1 MELRV
6 WLEGGPQR
14 VVCGVTEA
22 TTCQDV
28 VYALAQAT
36 AQTGRFA
43 LVERSRRAERAL
55 APSDRPLR
63 LLARWGRCASDVH
76 FLLRR
81 CGPPAKGDAATQAA
95 TATAM
100 LRGGSQQQQQ
110 PPPEAPPR
118 LEGPTPRPRRPPPYD
133 EAVTRLAVASSSPRG
148 GGGGEGALLLGESP
162 SKARQP
168 AAAEEEEEEEE
179 SKLLRVVTLQRERL
193 QGLQEEL
200 AQRDAEL
207 CRWGGEAPLEEQ
219 LRLSQQEERT
229 LRSELTLARSQLAN
243 CETRLLQCRQ
253 RLCQLGH
260 DLAEEQQQQRCRAA
274 SAEVSS
280 LLLPTP
286 SAEQQQ
292 QQPELL
298 ERRLAEQGELLSERH
313 RLLAQLSEEL
323 RQANL
328 ESLSLADADHKHWLE
343 GAGGF
348 FNRPGST
355 RKIVGSPRQLESAVP
370 TSKNPNGVWV

>member
-43 LVERSRRAERAL
+43 LVERSRRSERPL

-81 CGPPAKGDAATQAA
+81 CGPTSTGPKAGSTPRGVAAAVQAP
-95 TATAM
+95 
-100 LRGGSQQQQQ
+100 S
-110 PPPEAPPR
+110 E
-118 LEGPTPRPRRPPPYD
+118 RPRRPPPYD
-133 EAVTRLAVASSSPRG
+133 EAVTRLAAGAHHFPRSKEPLQG
-148 GGGGEGALLLGESP
+148 LGESP
-162 SKARQP
+162 SKQQQP
-168 AAAEEEEEEEE
+168 DDDYSE
-179 SKLLRVVTLQRERL
+179 LLRVVSLQRERL
-193 QGLQEEL
+193 HNTHEEV
-200 AQRDAEL
+200 AQKDAEL
-207 CRWGGEAPLEEQ
+207 SAWEGAEASSPTLEEQ
-219 LRLSQQEERT
+219 LCLSRQEERT
-229 LRSELTLARSQLAN
+229 LRSELTLAHSQLAN
-243 CETRLLQCRQ
+243 CEARLLQCRQ

-260 DLAEEQQQQRCRAA
+260 ELSEEKCCQGGEGGDDLSEQ
-274 SAEVSS
+274 
-280 LLLPTP
+280 
-286 SAEQQQ
+286 
-292 QQPELL
+292 
-298 ERRLAEQGELLSERH
+298 LSERQ
-313 RLLAQLSEEL
+313 RMVAQLSEEL
-323 RQANL
+323 REANL
-328 ESLSLADADHKHWLE
+328 EALALADADHKHWLE
-343 GAGGF
+343 ASGGF

-355 RKIVGSPRQLESAVP
+355 RKIVGSPRQLENAVP

>member
-1 MELRV
+1 MGYAAHAVPLMELRV

-81 CGPPAKGDAATQAA
+81 CGPPAKGDAVTPAAAA
-95 TATAM
+95 TAT
-100 LRGGSQQQQQ
+100 LRGGSQQ
-110 PPPEAPPR
+110 PPPEVPPR

-133 EAVTRLAVASSSPRG
+133 EAVTRLAVSSSPRG
-148 GGGGEGALLLGESP
+148 GGCEGTLLLLGESP
-162 SKARQP
+162 SKTRQL
-168 AAAEEEEEEEE
+168 AAAEKEGEE
-179 SKLLRVVTLQRERL
+179 SELLRVVTLQRERL
-193 QGLQEEL
+193 QELQEEL

-207 CRWGGEAPLEEQ
+207 CRWSGEAPLEEQ

-229 LRSELTLARSQLAN
+229 LRSELTLARSQLVN
-243 CETRLLQCRQ
+243 CETQLLQCRQ

-260 DLAEEQQQQRCRAA
+260 ELAEEQQQCCRA
-274 SAEVSS
+274 AEVSS
-280 LLLPTP
+280 LLLPPTA
-286 SAEQQQ
+286 SEQP

-298 ERRLAEQGELLSERH
+298 EQRLAEQGELLSERH

-328 ESLSLADADHKHWLE
+328 EALSLADADHKHWLE

>member
-81 CGPPAKGDAATQAA
+81 CGPPAKGDAPAA
-95 TATAM
+95 ATAM
-100 LRGGSQQQQQ
+100 LRGGSQQQ
-110 PPPEAPPR
+110 PPPEVPPR
-118 LEGPTPRPRRPPPYD
+118 LEGPASRPRRPPPYD
-133 EAVTRLAVASSSPRG
+133 EAVTRLASSSS
-148 GGGGEGALLLGESP
+148 LVLLGESP

-168 AAAEEEEEEEE
+168 AAEEE
-179 SKLLRVVTLQRERL
+179 SELLHVVALQRERL

-200 AQRDAEL
+200 AQRDAARTNFPDLVRGCGTPHQASAPAHATGKEPVAGPSL
-207 CRWGGEAPLEEQ
+207 PLGEVADTTPPPQKEALQTPGSVAPKT
-219 LRLSQQEERT
+219 SYH
-229 LRSELTLARSQLAN
+229 RSRSNSNIHVPSARSSS
-243 CETRLLQCRQ
+243 
-253 RLCQLGH
+253 
-260 DLAEEQQQQRCRAA
+260 A
-274 SAEVSS
+274 SSEAMDTTQGSPVPSMLDGQWSS
-280 LLLPTP
+280 LD
-286 SAEQQQ
+286 Q
-292 QQPELL
+292 
-298 ERRLAEQGELLSERH
+298 
-313 RLLAQLSEEL
+313 
-323 RQANL
+323 
-328 ESLSLADADHKHWLE
+328 
-343 GAGGF
+343 
-348 FNRPGST
+348 
-355 RKIVGSPRQLESAVP
+355 
-370 TSKNPNGVWV
+370 

>member
-43 LVERSRRAERAL
+43 LVERSRRSERPL

-81 CGPPAKGDAATQAA
+81 CGPTSTVPKA
-95 TATAM
+95 
-100 LRGGSQQQQQ
+100 GS
-110 PPPEAPPR
+110 
-118 LEGPTPRPRRPPPYD
+118 TPRGVAAAVQAPSERPRHPPPYD
-133 EAVTRLAVASSSPRG
+133 EAVTRLAAGTHQFLAPRSKEPPLQG
-148 GGGGEGALLLGESP
+148 LGESP
-162 SKARQP
+162 SKQHQP
-168 AAAEEEEEEEE
+168 DDDYSE
-179 SKLLRVVTLQRERL
+179 LLGVVGLQRERL
-193 QGLQEEL
+193 HATHEEV
-200 AQRDAEL
+200 AQKDTEPWEGAE
-207 CRWGGEAPLEEQ
+207 ASSPPLEEQ
-219 LRLSQQEERT
+219 LRLSRQEERT
-229 LRSELTLARSQLAN
+229 LRSELTLAHSQLAN
-243 CETRLLQCRQ
+243 CEARLLQCRQ

-260 DLAEEQQQQRCRAA
+260 ELSEEKCCQGGEGGDDLAEQ
-274 SAEVSS
+274 
-280 LLLPTP
+280 
-286 SAEQQQ
+286 
-292 QQPELL
+292 
-298 ERRLAEQGELLSERH
+298 LSER
-313 RLLAQLSEEL
+313 RRMVAQLSEEL
-323 RQANL
+323 REANL
-328 ESLSLADADHKHWLE
+328 EALALADADHKHWLE
-343 GAGGF
+343 ASGGF

-355 RKIVGSPRQLESAVP
+355 RKIVGSPRQLENAVP

>member
-81 CGPPAKGDAATQAA
+81 CGPPAKGDAPAA
-95 TATAM
+95 ATAM
-100 LRGGSQQQQQ
+100 LRGGSQQQ
-110 PPPEAPPR
+110 PPPEVPPR
-118 LEGPTPRPRRPPPYD
+118 LEGPASRPRRPPPYD
-133 EAVTRLAVASSSPRG
+133 EAVTRLASSSS
-148 GGGGEGALLLGESP
+148 LVLLGESP

-168 AAAEEEEEEEE
+168 AAEEE
-179 SKLLRVVTLQRERL
+179 SELLHVVALQRERL

-207 CRWGGEAPLEEQ
+207 CQWGEAPLEEQ

-260 DLAEEQQQQRCRAA
+260 ELAEEQQQRCRAA
-274 SAEVSS
+274 SAE
-280 LLLPTP
+280 PT
-286 SAEQQQ
+286 AGE

-298 ERRLAEQGELLSERH
+298 DRRLAEQGELLSERH

-328 ESLSLADADHKHWLE
+328 EALSLADADHKHWLE

>member
-81 CGPPAKGDAATQAA
+81 CGPPAKGDAATPAAAA
-95 TATAM
+95 TATV
-100 LRGGSQQQQQ
+100 RGGSQQ

-118 LEGPTPRPRRPPPYD
+118 LEGPIPRPRRPPPYD
-133 EAVTRLAVASSSPRG
+133 EAVTRLAVASSPRG
-148 GGGGEGALLLGESP
+148 GGGCEGALLLLGESP

-168 AAAEEEEEEEE
+168 AAKEEVEEE
-179 SKLLRVVTLQRERL
+179 SELLRVVTLQRERL

-200 AQRDAEL
+200 TQRDAEL

-260 DLAEEQQQQRCRAA
+260 ELAEEQQQQRCRAA

-280 LLLPTP
+280 LLLLPP
-286 SAEQQQ
+286 PAAEQP

-298 ERRLAEQGELLSERH
+298 EQRLAEQGELLSERH

-328 ESLSLADADHKHWLE
+328 EALSLADADHKHWLE

>member
-43 LVERSRRAERAL
+43 LVERSRRSERPL

-81 CGPPAKGDAATQAA
+81 CGPAVAKAGTP
-95 TATAM
+95 
-100 LRGGSQQQQQ
+100 RGGAAAVQAS
-110 PPPEAPPR
+110 PP
-118 LEGPTPRPRRPPPYD
+118 LERVPRPRRPPPYD
-133 EAVTRLAVASSSPRG
+133 EAVTRLAAGAHHFFSPRG
-148 GGGGEGALLLGESP
+148 KDPPLQGLGDSP
-162 SKARQP
+162 SKQP
-168 AAAEEEEEEEE
+168 PDDYSE
-179 SKLLRVVTLQRERL
+179 LLKVVSLQGERL
-193 QGLQEEL
+193 RNIHEEL
-200 AQRDAEL
+200 AQKDAEL
-207 CRWGGEAPLEEQ
+207 STWEGAEASPPLEEQ
-219 LRLSQQEERT
+219 LRLSRQEERT
-229 LRSELTLARSQLAN
+229 LHSELTLARSQLAT
-243 CETRLLQCRQ
+243 CEARLLQCRQ

-260 DLAEEQQQQRCRAA
+260 ELSEEKRCQGGDDDLSEQ
-274 SAEVSS
+274 
-280 LLLPTP
+280 
-286 SAEQQQ
+286 
-292 QQPELL
+292 
-298 ERRLAEQGELLSERH
+298 LSER
-313 RLLAQLSEEL
+313 RRTVAQLSEEL
-323 RQANL
+323 REANL
-328 ESLSLADADHKHWLE
+328 EALALADADHKHWLE
-343 GAGGF
+343 ASGGF

-355 RKIVGSPRQLESAVP
+355 RKIIGSPRQLESAVP